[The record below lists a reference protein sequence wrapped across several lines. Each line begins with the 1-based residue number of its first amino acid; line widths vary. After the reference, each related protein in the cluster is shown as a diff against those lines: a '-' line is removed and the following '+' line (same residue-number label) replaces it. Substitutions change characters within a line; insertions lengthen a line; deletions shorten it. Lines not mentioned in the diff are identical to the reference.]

1 MELSVRFRTFRSRVL
16 TFVLGLLVLVQ
27 ASVFLAVT
35 TAQERNARLHIDET
49 LELTAAAFETELDVR
64 ERILLDKARLLSGDF
79 AFKEA
84 CATGEH
90 GTLLSAVENHRDR
103 ADASVMMVVSM
114 DGDVQADTLHP
125 DQYGTPFAHPAFL
138 DAAMDDDR
146 GEATSIEFIDG
157 EPHQLVVT
165 PLFTPDPTAWI
176 VIGFPVDDALAE
188 ELRRS
193 TGTEISLMRM
203 VGDGWQ
209 PFATTLDR
217 ELRDDL
223 ARRFSLDLGEAHKSI
238 PVELDGR
245 EYVTWI
251 APAES
256 VGRVQVATVLQR
268 SLDDALAPTFRVRNI
283 LVGIFGAGLIF
294 SILGG
299 ALLAS
304 RVTRPVAILARGAE
318 RVAEGDYTE
327 PVEIEQ
333 RDELG
338 VLADSFNR
346 MTKGLAERD
355 RVRNLLGKVVSPAVA
370 EELLRKE
377 IELGGEERVVS
388 VLFSDVRNF
397 TSLSERAAPHDL
409 VRLLNTYLTRVS
421 AIVEEHGGVVDKFIG
436 DAVMAIFGAPL
447 GHADDALRAVHT
459 AMEMY
464 EALDDINT
472 DLGLSGDT
480 RIGIGVGVSTGVV
493 VAGNM
498 GSLNRLN
505 YTVIGDSVNVA
516 SRLEGVTKRYRVGV
530 VVGQSTANA
539 CPGIAFREL
548 DRVRV
553 KGRDESLTI
562 YEPLG
567 EQASLAPELAA
578 ECRRWEEALESF
590 RARDWDGADVLL
602 DGLTEAYPDTYLYAL
617 YRERIAHLRAEPP
630 PPDWDGTITYDEK

>member
-1 MELSVRFRTFRSRVL
+1 MRFRTFRSRIL
-16 TFVLGLLVLVQ
+16 TFVLGLLLVVQ

-35 TAQERNARLHIDET
+35 TAQERSARLHIDDT
-49 LELTAAAFETELDVR
+49 LRLTAGRLEDKLEER
-64 ERILLDKARLLSGDF
+64 ERDLLDKARLLSGDF

-103 ADASVMMVVSM
+103 ARASVMMVVSM
-114 DGDVQADTLHP
+114 DGEVLADTLHP
-125 DQYGTPFAHPAFL
+125 DVDGAPFALPDFL

-146 GEATSIEFIDG
+146 GEATSIEFIDD

-176 VIGFPVDDALAE
+176 VIGFPVNDALAKD
-188 ELRRS
+188 LKRS
-193 TGTEISLMRM
+193 TGTEVSLLRM
-203 VGDGWQ
+203 SDGRWR
-209 PFATTLDR
+209 PFASTLDP
-217 ELRDDL
+217 ELRTDL
-223 ARRFSLDLGEAHKSI
+223 THRFAEKLSEANQSI
-238 PVELDGR
+238 PVDLGGH

-251 APAES
+251 TPAES
-256 VGRVQVATVLQR
+256 VGRIQVATVLQR
-268 SLDDALAPTFRVRNI
+268 SLDNALAPTFQVRNI
-283 LVGIFGAGLIF
+283 LVGIFGAGLVF
-294 SILGG
+294 SLLGG
-299 ALLAS
+299 ALIAS
-304 RVTRPVAILARGAE
+304 RVTRPVAVLAEGAG
-318 RVAEGDYTE
+318 RIAEGDYTT
-327 PVEIEQ
+327 PVDVGQ
-333 RDELG
+333 DDELG
-338 VLADSFNR
+338 ILASSFNR

-388 VLFSDVRNF
+388 VLFSDIRNF
-397 TSLSERAAPHDL
+397 TSLSEQAAPHDL

-421 AIVEEHGGVVDKFIG
+421 AIVEQHGGVVDKYIG
-436 DAVMAIFGAPL
+436 DAVMAVFGAPL
-447 GHADDALRAVHT
+447 GHPDDALRAVRT
-459 AMEMY
+459 ALGMY
-464 EALDDINT
+464 EALDDINA
-472 DLGLSGDT
+472 DLGLDGGA
-480 RIGIGVGVSTGVV
+480 RVGIGVGVSTGVV

-567 EQASLAPELAA
+567 EDASLAPELAA
-578 ECRRWEEALESF
+578 ECRRWDQALTAF
-590 RARDWDGADVLL
+590 RARSWDGSDAILAE
-602 DGLTEAYPDTYLYAL
+602 LTQAYPDRYLYAL
-617 YRERIAHLRAEPP
+617 YRERIMRLRSEPLP
-630 PPDWDGTITYDEK
+630 DDWDGTVTYDQK